1 MHRQQ
6 LLQLLH
12 DRLQPD
18 SIQDSAPNGLQ
29 VEGRA
34 QIHRI
39 LTGVTASQALLE
51 VAVKEQV
58 DAVLVHHGYFW
69 RQQSPVVVGMQRQR
83 LKTLLTHDLNLL
95 AYHLPLDIHPQLG
108 NNAQLAC
115 YLGIKAAV
123 PLADCQPLGIVW
135 QGELA
140 VPLSGAEFAAQL
152 QQQLGRSPLHCDPLT
167 LPIIR
172 RVAWC
177 TGGGQSYI
185 LNAAAYGVD
194 AFITGEVSEQTVH
207 VAREMGLHF
216 YAIGH
221 HASERY
227 GIKALGDWL
236 AQQHGFAVQFVD
248 IDNPA

>member
-1 MHRQQ
+1 VHRQQ

-12 DRLQPD
+12 NTLQPE
-18 SIQDSAPNGLQ
+18 SVQDSCPNGLQ
-29 VEGRA
+29 VEGRSEI
-34 QIHRI
+34 QRI
-39 LTGVTASQALLE
+39 LTGVTASQALIE
-51 VAVKEQV
+51 VAVNQAV

-69 RQQSPVVVGMQRQR
+69 RQESPVVVGMQRQR
-83 LKTLLTHDLNLL
+83 LKTLLGHDINLL

-108 NNAQLAC
+108 NNAQLAAH
-115 YLGIKAAV
+115 LGIKAALPV
-123 PLADCQPLGIVW
+123 TDCQPVGILW

-140 VPLSGAEFAAQL
+140 APCSGAEFATQL
-152 QQQLGRSPLHCDPLT
+152 QQQLGRPPLHCDPLT
-167 LPIIR
+167 RPLIR

-177 TGGGQSYI
+177 TGGGQGYI
-185 LNAAAYGVD
+185 LKAAAHGVD

-227 GIKALGDWL
+227 GIKALGEWL
-236 AQQHGFAVQFVD
+236 AQQGFVVQFVD